1 MILKVC
7 QKQIGSKLIFYHSYV
22 ICFFQTKSFF
32 RVIASGK
39 TSATT
44 GILTSAPQD
53 SVYYKVFKNNMNED
67 SYSSKFGNSVKR
79 MLSEPQTTLFTQ
91 EVKAV
96 ITKEYSNCLVSII
109 FFKAAKVLKNFLHIR
124 LKRSG

>member
-1 MILKVC
+1 MILKVY
-7 QKQIGSKLIFYHSYV
+7 QQQIGSKLIFYHSYV

-44 GILTSAPQD
+44 GILTSSPQD
-53 SVYYKVFKNNMNED
+53 SVYYKVFKNNMDED
-67 SYSSKFGNSVKR
+67 SYSSKFSKSVNR

-91 EVKAV
+91 KGKAV
-96 ITKEYSNCLVSII
+96 TTKEYSNCLVSVI
-109 FFKAAKVLKNFLHIR
+109 LYESSQ
-124 LKRSG
+124 RSQKCSSH

>member
-1 MILKVC
+1 MLF
-7 QKQIGSKLIFYHSYV
+7 SKK
-22 ICFFQTKSFF
+22 KSFF

-53 SVYYKVFKNNMNED
+53 SVYYKVFKNNMNEN
-67 SYSSKFGNSVKR
+67 SYSSKFGTSVKR

-96 ITKEYSNCLVSII
+96 TTKEYSNCLVNII
-109 FFKAAKVLKNFLHIR
+109 FLKTAKVLKNVLPIR
-124 LKRSG
+124 LKGSG